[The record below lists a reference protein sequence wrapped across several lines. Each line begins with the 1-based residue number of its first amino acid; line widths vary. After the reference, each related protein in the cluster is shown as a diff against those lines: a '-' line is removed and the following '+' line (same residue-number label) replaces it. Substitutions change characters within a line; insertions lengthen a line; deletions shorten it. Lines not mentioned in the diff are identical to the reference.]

1 MEIDFVGACQCAP
14 NRALTF
20 SASCRRQP
28 WSTYAVHL
36 TTLSP
41 AAFVGDVALVWLLWV
56 GTSEWPAE
64 QAANALRA
72 LLGWMLF
79 SKFIKLVTHFVRYP
93 VDIFL
98 WPVSIL
104 FGWFHGIIKF
114 YAMLT
119 LNEVRAS
126 SPPFFRPSFEVGSW
140 SRSSAEHTFKG
151 RSVCGT
157 CACSLVCGDKEEPI
171 TRQSSRRCRIQT
183 DVVFCA
189 DNVGQPRRSGC
200 QRFGTHAQDYGS
212 KE

>member
-1 MEIDFVGACQCAP
+1 
-14 NRALTF
+14 
-20 SASCRRQP
+20 
-28 WSTYAVHL
+28 
-36 TTLSP
+36 
-41 AAFVGDVALVWLLWV
+41 VGDVALVWLLWV

-72 LLGWMLF
+72 LFCWMLF

-114 YAMLT
+114 YAMVT

-126 SPPFFRPSFEVGSW
+126 SPPPPVFEIGSL
-140 SRSSAEHTFKG
+140 SRSSAEHMFKADPFWELALVTS
-151 RSVCGT
+151 SV
-157 CACSLVCGDKEEPI
+157 DKEPI